1 MAYSFVKTLNGSQ
14 EVYEDMLLSNV
25 SVAKGE
31 ILYNASGYA
40 TNGTP
45 ATCTTQ
51 TILGVTASAVDNSGG
66 SAGDKSV
73 AVQVNR
79 EAVFEAPSEGTLAQS
94 QVWTDVDATA
104 LTTFDEDD
112 PKTADSSIAGIIR
125 IRKLI
130 TTAKGLVNLNFSPT
144 GE

>member
-14 EVYEDMLLSNV
+14 EVYEDVLLSNV
-25 SVAKGE
+25 SVAKWE

-40 TNGTP
+40 TNATP
-45 ATCTTQ
+45 ANCTTQ
-51 TILGVTASAVDNSGG
+51 TIIGVTASAVDNSGG

-73 AVQVNR
+73 AIQVNPD
-79 EAVFEAPSEGTLAQS
+79 AVYEAPSEGTLAQS
-94 QVWTDVDATA
+94 QVWTNVDATA

-112 PKTADSSIAGIIR
+112 PKTADSSIAGIVQ

-130 TTAKGLVNLNFSPT
+130 TTAKGWVRLNFFST